1 MICMYGL
8 YLRYLCHIHTFE
20 TVANFSH
27 SQRKNFTVAFQ
38 AAESVGIM
46 SELVSD
52 PSHCSQ
58 FSALAIAGAIHV
70 PHFLSSIL

>member
-1 MICMYGL
+1 M
-8 YLRYLCHIHTFE
+8 HTFK
-20 TVANFSH
+20 TVANFSFP
-27 SQRKNFTVAFQ
+27 QRKNFTVAFQ

-58 FSALAIAGAIHV
+58 LSALAIT
-70 PHFLSSIL
+70 LSSIL